1 MVYENVNFPGS
12 SMARF
17 SARRM
22 DSAAHTLGEE
32 SSNEL
37 FAGKVVR
44 NVGESSITVNFEQ
57 DLDRARKGLKL

>member
-1 MVYENVNFPGS
+1 MVYENVNFSGS

-22 DSAAHTLGEE
+22 DNAAHTLGEE

-37 FAGKVVR
+37 FTGKVVR
-44 NVGESSITVNFEQ
+44 NVGESSITVNFEL
-57 DLDRARKGLKL
+57 DLDRARKGLTL

>member
-1 MVYENVNFPGS
+1 MVYENVNFSDS

-22 DSAAHTLGEE
+22 DIAADTLGEE

-37 FAGKVVR
+37 FASKVVK
-44 NVGESSITVNFEQ
+44 NVGETSITVNFEL
-57 DLDRARKGLKL
+57 DLDRARK